1 MVILMWT
8 RFVIKIHCSTLGHC
22 FLLIE
27 CVISQGSKKMIVLS
41 SMEYEYMALAKPIAK
56 VIWFQQIL
64 YELGFPQSTP
74 TFIYLDKKGIQH
86 EIQF

>member
-1 MVILMWT
+1 
-8 RFVIKIHCSTLGHC
+8 
-22 FLLIE
+22 
-27 CVISQGSKKMIVLS
+27 
-41 SMEYEYMALAKPIAK
+41 MEYEYMALAKPIAK